1 MTPPLTPQKQGALW
15 RAYKKHQSANY
26 VARTCKV
33 SPHTAQKYIEKLHF
47 RERLAELQKK
57 ANALVD
63 QDQVESFADDLKV
76 ISNIKTRIGELLLD
90 ALEKGEIKIGTL
102 NFADYERFT
111 RIERLLRG
119 EPEATMKINFKVE
132 PEYVYDDER
141 EEPEGNGGDVDE

>member
-26 VARTCKV
+26 VARTCNV
-33 SPHTAQKYIEKLHF
+33 SPHTAQKYIEKLNF
-47 RERLAELQKK
+47 RERLAELHKK

-90 ALEKGEIKIGTL
+90 ALEKGEIKIGVL
-102 NFADYERFT
+102 NFSDYERFT

-119 EPEATMKINFKVE
+119 EPEATMKIDFKIE
-132 PEYVYDDER
+132 PDFVYDDEK
-141 EEPEGNGGDVDE
+141 EEPEDNGGGGPR